1 LRAGQCPA
9 EDIADLLGS
18 VHLMRAV
25 IELGISIP
33 VLEFE
38 FTENMQT
45 AYLVALH
52 LATSQG
58 LLKARVTLGLL
69 TGHGGEVDLDHPA
82 VMEAYARHL
91 FFRPWLSD
99 RHARAFCGAVD
110 PAIRW
115 REWVERV
122 DTVRHRWCRDR
133 VTSKGYGPRASH
145 NFYSAP
151 VLVRS
156 PVDRTPLLRA
166 LAEVDLLPD
175 DTILMAET
183 VARGVELRNG
193 LAMARLRAAALP
205 EPEPWGESAW
215 LQQMRSG
222 PLSAAVLESRREA
235 YRGEDARA
243 HEAMAGLQQ
252 TLEETGSW

>member
-1 LRAGQCPA
+1 MPAGQCPA

-38 FTENMQT
+38 FTENIQT

-91 FFRPWLSD
+91 FFRPWLSTAMLAPSAE
-99 RHARAFCGAVD
+99 RWILLFAGANG
-110 PAIRW
+110 
-115 REWVERV
+115 
-122 DTVRHRWCRDR
+122 
-133 VTSKGYGPRASH
+133 SNAST
-145 NFYSAP
+145 
-151 VLVRS
+151 R
-156 PVDRTPLLRA
+156 
-166 LAEVDLLPD
+166 
-175 DTILMAET
+175 
-183 VARGVELRNG
+183 
-193 LAMARLRAAALP
+193 
-205 EPEPWGESAW
+205 
-215 LQQMRSG
+215 
-222 PLSAAVLESRREA
+222 
-235 YRGEDARA
+235 
-243 HEAMAGLQQ
+243 
-252 TLEETGSW
+252 

>member
-1 LRAGQCPA
+1 
-9 EDIADLLGS
+9 
-18 VHLMRAV
+18 
-25 IELGISIP
+25 
-33 VLEFE
+33 
-38 FTENMQT
+38 
-45 AYLVALH
+45 
-52 LATSQG
+52 
-58 LLKARVTLGLL
+58 
-69 TGHGGEVDLDHPA
+69 
-82 VMEAYARHL
+82 
-91 FFRPWLSD
+91 
-99 RHARAFCGAVD
+99 
-110 PAIRW
+110 
-115 REWVERV
+115 
-122 DTVRHRWCRDR
+122 

-205 EPEPWGESAW
+205 EPEPWGESAC

-235 YRGEDARA
+235 YREKTPVRMRQWQGCNRLSRKQARGRSAFRIAVECRDSVAAENQTAGTSESGGER
-243 HEAMAGLQQ
+243 QNR
-252 TLEETGSW
+252 